1 MTKTIMIV
9 EDNMSF
15 HDLYQTMLKGSE
27 YNYLHAY
34 DGYEA
39 MEKMGETIPDI
50 IILDMVMDMV
60 TGDTFFMYLR
70 NIPEYANIP
79 VIIISSSLERRYS
92 HLREID
98 PSLIFIEKRHLTRGK
113 LIDEVNKKISVIKKT
128 NRVMFRLPEIAVPDA
143 KRVCVV
149 GDFNKWDTN
158 ASPMQKL
165 ENGDYTIAF
174 NLEPGREYQFRY
186 LIDESKWINDRD
198 ADKFVKSPYEN
209 IYNSVV
215 ITRN

>member
-1 MTKTIMIV
+1 MIV
-9 EDNMSF
+9 ENNEYC
-15 HDLYQTMLKGSE
+15 HDLYQTMLKKSE
-27 YNYLHAY
+27 CKFIHAY

-39 MEKMGETIPDI
+39 MEKMEETIPDV
-50 IILDMVMDMV
+50 IILDMLMDMV
-60 TGDTFFMYLR
+60 TGDTFFMYLK
-70 NIPEYANIP
+70 NVPEYVNIP
-79 VIIISSSLERRYS
+79 VIIISSSPERLYC
-92 HLREID
+92 HLRDTD
-98 PSLIFIEKRHLTRGK
+98 PSLIFIEKRHLTTDR

-128 NRVMFRLPEIAVPDA
+128 NRVMFRLPEVVVPDA

-158 ASPMQKL
+158 ANPMQKL

-174 NLEPGREYQFRY
+174 DLESGREYQFRY
-186 LIDESKWINDRD
+186 LIDESKWINDSD
-198 ADKFVKSPYEN
+198 ADKYVKSPYEN